1 MIRQWKCLWLVD
13 IAKMIQKSLNCTNKS
28 SPNILLSIWYILY
41 KTLKHILKRGM
52 HYWSL
57 IKNQFLSLSPSKV
70 TNLSLIFA
78 FQLELLNDTHCWGNR
93 RQKRK
98 VENICCFIFKY
109 YFYKYISRLKSI
121 SLATLFRYVSANL
134 LMHNK
139 TY

>member
-1 MIRQWKCLWLVD
+1 
-13 IAKMIQKSLNCTNKS
+13 MIQKSLNCTNKS
-28 SPNILLSIWYILY
+28 SPNILLSIWYTLY

-98 VENICCFIFKY
+98 VKNICCFIFKY
-109 YFYKYISRLKSI
+109 NFYKSFAWTFPTKSFNRDHISPI
-121 SLATLFRYVSANL
+121 HSLTHVGQYPGSKVCLWLYL
-134 LMHNK
+134 LI
-139 TY
+139 